1 MGGPCHPR
9 RGISG
14 EGEVCLLSRCL
25 GEMLPIQALPTVGL
39 ITSSLSSSSP
49 HLGGFSNCTGG
60 LTLLGAR
67 VCQVMAF
74 SSRDH

>member
-9 RGISG
+9 RGILG

-25 GEMLPIQALPTVGL
+25 GEMLCIQALPTVGL

-67 VCQVMAF
+67 VCRVMAS